1 MLPIKGLISAAT
13 RLEIPIVQVQ
23 YNVPISEFSAKTSTK
38 YLEKMKVIIIAD
50 QAELAQS

>member
-1 MLPIKGLISAAT
+1 MLPKIGLNKAAT

-23 YNVPISEFSAKTSTK
+23 YKVPKSWSGASTSTK
-38 YLEKMKVIIIAD
+38 YLENIKVIIIAD